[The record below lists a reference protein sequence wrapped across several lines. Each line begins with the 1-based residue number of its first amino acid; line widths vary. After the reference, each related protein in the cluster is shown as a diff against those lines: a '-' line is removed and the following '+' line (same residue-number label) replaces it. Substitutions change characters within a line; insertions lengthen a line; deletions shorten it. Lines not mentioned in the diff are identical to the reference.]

1 MLNCNEKYKTTL
13 SELVILSW
21 ELIKFIT
28 DYDIYNQVGLVCSP
42 PLSNEL
48 NHITTTLKVHTC

>member
-13 SELVILSW
+13 RELVILSW

-28 DYDIYNQVGLVCSP
+28 DYDIYNQVGLFFSP
-42 PLSNEL
+42 P
-48 NHITTTLKVHTC
+48 